1 MKKLLIL
8 ISVMM
13 FYSCAYFNTY
23 YNAKKYY
30 KEARKASE
38 KNTAKR
44 ISQEELKNYELTVEK
59 CKAVIR
65 EFPDSRYVDDSLLL
79 MAKSYYYM
87 GDYENSKINLE
98 ELLRRY
104 PESNLRYDALLWSGR
119 AAWNLGQYSIAE
131 DGITKVLNE
140 TKDKK
145 ILSSGYEMLAEIYR
159 DKNEP
164 GKELEYLK
172 KIKTYSKSNQQKA
185 ETVFRIGII
194 QKESGMFEESIESF
208 QKVEGYLPSAELVQS
223 AKMEYTRVLKSTGR
237 TEEALDVLQAMFDSP
252 RFKKIRGIIEIEMAD
267 ISYREGDIEGAIER
281 YGSIGIKYPK
291 NIASGL
297 AWNNLGDIHMY
308 PESETEDIINYHYA
322 LEYYKRA
329 IKSPSKGEYKK
340 SSMRNKLIIEGF
352 LQSINTIEENKINL
366 ALYSG
371 DKEKAE
377 RMLHDR
383 NLFLSEVFDGIL
395 PAKVVKKKAAIPL
408 IQLSDEGDSTATL
421 INEKDLLG
429 NPVNLE
435 PEILSDSSE
444 VDSTE
449 ILENNP
455 SRKISD
461 KPKPDVPVIKKTSIN
476 QKTQKELIREIIQH
490 KYLVAEY
497 YYLDLGQPDS
507 AKVIFG
513 NFLSE
518 YAYSEFAPKAALS
531 LGLLSETVYHDS
543 STADSFYNIVVKRYP
558 NSPSLIEANRRMN
571 SSESDKVSVANPA
584 NELYEQAYYEG
595 FINKNIKAAFALTY
609 KIQTDYP
616 SSDIAARAAFLKASI
631 VDQSNQSA
639 DSSISEYQRVIKL
652 YPTTIYAK
660 KAKEKVKRINFLIAG
675 KEDGEEIK
683 EKGKK
688 GKEILIR

>member
-8 ISVMM
+8 ISVML

-38 KNTAKR
+38 KNITKR
-44 ISQEELKNYELTVEK
+44 ITQNELKNYELTVEK
-59 CKAVIR
+59 CKAVVR
-65 EFPDSRYVDDSLLL
+65 KFPDSRYVDDSLLL

-104 PESNLRYDALLWSGR
+104 PESNLRYEALLWSGR
-119 AAWNLGQYSIAE
+119 AAWKLGQYSIAE
-131 DGITKVLNE
+131 EGITKVLNE
-140 TKDKK
+140 TNDQE

-164 GKELEYLK
+164 DRELEYLE
-172 KIKTYSKSNQQKA
+172 KIKTYSKSDQQKA

-194 QKESGMFEESIESF
+194 QQESGLFEESIESF
-208 QKVEGYLPSAELVQS
+208 QKVEEYLPSPELLQS
-223 AKMEYTRVLKSTGR
+223 AKLEYTRALKSAGR
-237 TEEALDVLQAMFDSP
+237 TDEALDVLQAMFDSP

-267 ISYREGDIEGAIER
+267 ISYREGDFEGAIER

-297 AWNNLGDIHMY
+297 AWNKLGDIHMY
-308 PESETEDIINYHYA
+308 PESKTENIINYHYA

-329 IKSPSKGEYKK
+329 VKSPSKGDYKVP
-340 SSMRNKLIIEGF
+340 SMRNKLILEGL
-352 LQSINTIEENKINL
+352 LQSINTIEENKIKL
-366 ALYSG
+366 VLYSG

-395 PAKVVKKKAAIPL
+395 PAKVVKKKAANPAK
-408 IQLSDEGDSTATL
+408 QTSDEDENSDFP
-421 INEKDLLG
+421 INQNDLPK
-429 NPVNLE
+429 NSVNQKN
-435 PEILSDSSE
+435 LSNSSA
-444 VDSTE
+444 VDSVG
-449 ILENNP
+449 ILENSPNQ
-455 SRKISD
+455 KISD
-461 KPKPDVPVIKKTSIN
+461 NPKPDVPVIKKTSKN
-476 QKTQKELIREIIQH
+476 QKTQRALIQEIIKH

-497 YYLDLGQPDS
+497 YYLDLGRPDS

-518 YAYSEFAPKAALS
+518 YKNSDFAPKAALS
-531 LGLLSETVYHDS
+531 LGLLNETVYHDS
-543 STADSFYNIVVKRYP
+543 STADSFYNIVVNRYP
-558 NSPSLIEANRRMN
+558 NSSSLIEANRRLN
-571 SSESDKVSVANPA
+571 RSKSDNANVANPA
-584 NELYEQAYYEG
+584 NELYEKAYYEG
-595 FINKNIKAAFALTY
+595 FINKNIKAAYALTY

-631 VDQSNQSA
+631 VDQSNQSP
-639 DSSISEYQRVIKL
+639 DSSLSEYNRVIKL
-652 YPTTIYAK
+652 YPKTIYAK
-660 KAKEKVKRINFLIAG
+660 KAKEKVKRINFLTAA
-675 KEDGEEIK
+675 KENSEDTKGQ
-683 EKGKK
+683 GKK
-688 GKEILIR
+688 GKKKLIK